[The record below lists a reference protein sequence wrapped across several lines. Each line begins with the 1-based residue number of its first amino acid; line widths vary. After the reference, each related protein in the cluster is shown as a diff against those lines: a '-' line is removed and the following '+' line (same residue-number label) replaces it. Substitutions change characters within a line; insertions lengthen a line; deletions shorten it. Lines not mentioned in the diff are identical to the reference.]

1 MLTTEINLLHF
12 EGYFYNLFMIGVTS
26 LKGLQGLLHVFVTKC
41 ILAKVRMI
49 QSQLLSLAFIVNR
62 SPNLCSLIVTGESYM
77 QGSFFSA

>member
-12 EGYFYNLFMIGVTS
+12 EGYFYDLFMIGVTS
-26 LKGLQGLLHVFVTKC
+26 LKGLQRLLHVFVTKC

-49 QSQLLSLAFIVNR
+49 QSQLLSLAFIVTH
-62 SPNLCSLIVTGESYM
+62 SPNLCSLIVIRESHM